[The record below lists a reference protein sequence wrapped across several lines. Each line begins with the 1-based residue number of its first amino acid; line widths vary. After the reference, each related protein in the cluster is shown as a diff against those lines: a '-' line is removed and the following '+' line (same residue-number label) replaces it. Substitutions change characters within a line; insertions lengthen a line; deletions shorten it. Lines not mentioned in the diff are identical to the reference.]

1 MSRRQYSERTALEG
15 RSRREFSDQRYRSRR
30 YEERGSYAS
39 REARH
44 ADSARFQSELERDF
58 AAMKR
63 VWQMLRYG
71 AVRML
76 GEVGR
81 QY

>member
-1 MSRRQYSERTALEG
+1 MTSRRRSNRSSMNRAAMGAGSRRRDVSERYRPTLEDRMG
-15 RSRREFSDQRYRSRR
+15 GD
-30 YEERGSYAS
+30 
-39 REARH
+39 
-44 ADSARFQSELERDF
+44 RFPSELDRDF

-63 VWQMLRYG
+63 VWQMLRHG

>member
-1 MSRRQYSERTALEG
+1 MPSSRRLP
-15 RSRREFSDQRYRSRR
+15 RSRRIREAMPPDQRYSRR
-30 YEERGSYAS
+30 DINPYSAPRGSHEPTQWQ
-39 REARH
+39 RELD
-44 ADSARFQSELERDF
+44 ADFV
-58 AAMKR
+58 AMKR
-63 VWQMLRYG
+63 VWQMLRHG

>member
-1 MSRRQYSERTALEG
+1 MP
-15 RSRREFSDQRYRSRR
+15 SRR
-30 YEERGSYAS
+30 YSNRAAM
-39 REARH
+39 EARSERKH
-44 ADSARFQSELERDF
+44 IDQPYRPNSQRRQNGDRFQSELDRDF

-63 VWQMLRYG
+63 VWQMLRHG

>member
-1 MSRRQYSERTALEG
+1 MTR
-15 RSRREFSDQRYRSRR
+15 RR
-30 YEERGSYAS
+30 YSNRAALSVQT
-39 REARH
+39 RR
-44 ADSARFQSELERDF
+44 DRFTEDYRPQRQRFESELDRDF

-63 VWQMLRYG
+63 VWQMLRHG

-76 GEVGR
+76 GEMGR

>member
-1 MSRRQYSERTALEG
+1 MSRHRSIDRTVFEG
-15 RSRREFSDQRYRSRR
+15 RYQRDTTVQSYRSRR
-30 YEERGSYAS
+30 SDRHWPADGRPRTLRGDGQL
-39 REARH
+39 R
-44 ADSARFQSELERDF
+44 SELDRDF

-71 AVRML
+71 AVRMI